1 MLGEPQFERVE
12 DDFYPT
18 PPENLD
24 CLGTYLDLESLVV
37 WEPACGEGDLSKR
50 LVELGTQKVISTD
63 LVDRGFGVGGID
75 FLQCPTAPGAL
86 LNYGNK
92 RFAIITNPPYLT
104 LDLEDAQWAHL
115 RDLAARYGYTKKSSL
130 ADLFVHKALELAKD
144 RNGIVAMFLRNEWD
158 CAKER
163 MNLFEDHPAYAMK
176 VIVTKRPRWI
186 KGSTGSPRHTYS
198 WFVWDWSK
206 PPETQAVIRYIH
218 PKLARPCGA
227 I

>member
-12 DDFYPT
+12 HDLYPT

-37 WEPACGEGDLSKR
+37 WEPCCGDGALSKR
-50 LVELGTQKVISTD
+50 FVELGTEKVISTD
-63 LVDRGFGVGGID
+63 LIDRGFGAGGID
-75 FLQCPTAPGAL
+75 FLKCPTAPGAL
-86 LNYGNK
+86 LDYGNK
-92 RFAIITNPPYLT
+92 RFAIITNPPFG
-104 LDLEDAQWAHL
+104 
-115 RDLAARYGYTKKSSL
+115 DLAEQ
-130 ADLFVHKALELAKD
+130 FVRKALELTED
-144 RNGIVAMFLRNEWD
+144 RGGVVAMFLRNEWD

-163 MNLFEDHPAYAMK
+163 MYLFNQHPFAMK
-176 VIVTKRPRWI
+176 VVVTKRPRWI
-186 KGSTGSPRHTYS
+186 KGSTGSPRHSFS

-206 PPETQAVIRYIH
+206 PPEAQAQVRYIH